1 MVRLVRGGDG
11 DDYDG
16 DGDNGGDD
24 GEVMVMVMVIM
35 VVVMMIR
42 IIMVVRYFS
51 HWDNI
56 CKPYNY
62 SGCGA
67 NLNHFLSE
75 VDNFHHQIT

>member
-1 MVRLVRGGDG
+1 MLVVVLVLVVLVG
-11 DDYDG
+11 
-16 DGDNGGDD
+16 
-24 GEVMVMVMVIM
+24 VLVVVLM
-35 VVVMMIR
+35 VVLMANGI
-42 IIMVVRYFS
+42 VVIRYFS

-75 VDNFHHQIT
+75 VNNCEY